1 MDGFDWLVLIK
12 KDVGK
17 AGNYNSKQLS
27 NGFVT
32 QYKNDK
38 HVEEVCYMNV
48 NQNKKVLFLTDME
61 NGLEPI
67 LQEVTNTPA
76 ENMLTIQ
83 SYGAAISHPY
93 GEIMRSVIFAIYQE
107 DVEEVFVVG
116 TKDKRTST
124 GYGLTQLE
132 TMKDKIQTLDYLFQ
146 HCKPEFLGGT
156 VDEWLNENSS
166 GTIEKSV
173 DIIRQHPLVPS
184 YVKVRG
190 LIVDHK
196 DGESSIVEVPS
207 SKTGQALPDH
217 CLS

>member
-1 MDGFDWLVLIK
+1 MDGSDWLVLIQ

-17 AGNYNSKQLS
+17 DGNDETKQLS

-32 QYKNDK
+32 QYKNEK
-38 HVEEVCYMNV
+38 HKEEVGYMNG
-48 NQNKKVLFLTDME
+48 NQNKKVLFLTDIE

-76 ENMLTIQ
+76 EHMLTIQ
-83 SYGAAISHPY
+83 SYGAGISHPY

-107 DVEEVFVVG
+107 DVEEIFVVG

-124 GYGLTQLE
+124 GNGLTQLE

-146 HCKPEFLGGT
+146 NCRPEFLGGT
-156 VDEWLNENSS
+156 VDEWLNENNTS
-166 GTIEKSV
+166 IEKSV

-190 LIVDHK
+190 LLVHHK
-196 DGESSIVEVPS
+196 DGKASIVEIPDV
-207 SKTGQALPDH
+207 KTGQALPDH

>member
-1 MDGFDWLVLIK
+1 MDGFDWLVLIQM
-12 KDVGK
+12 DVGK
-17 AGNYNSKQLS
+17 AGNYESKHFS

-38 HVEEVCYMNV
+38 HKEEVCYMNV
-48 NQNKKVLFLTDME
+48 DKKVLFLTDIE

-116 TKDKRTST
+116 TKDKQTST
-124 GYGLTQLE
+124 GHGLTQLE

-146 HCKPEFLGGT
+146 NCKPEFLGGT
-156 VDEWLNENSS
+156 VDEWLNEKSN
-166 GTIEKSV
+166 GIEKSV

-207 SKTGQALPDH
+207 IKTGQALPDH

>member
-1 MDGFDWLVLIK
+1 
-12 KDVGK
+12 
-17 AGNYNSKQLS
+17 
-27 NGFVT
+27 
-32 QYKNDK
+32 
-38 HVEEVCYMNV
+38 MNV
-48 NQNKKVLFLTDME
+48 NKKVLFLTDIE

-83 SYGAAISHPY
+83 SYDAAISHPY

-107 DVEEVFVVG
+107 DVEEVYVVG
-116 TKDKRTST
+116 TKDKQTSI
-124 GYGLTQLE
+124 GHGLTQLE

-146 HCKPEFLGGT
+146 NCKPEFLGDT
-156 VDEWLNENSS
+156 VDEWLNVDSS
-166 GTIEKSV
+166 SAVEKSV

-207 SKTGQALPDH
+207 TKTGQALPDH

>member
-1 MDGFDWLVLIK
+1 MDGFDWLVLIQR
-12 KDVGK
+12 DAGK
-17 AGNYNSKQLS
+17 AGNYESKHYQMDLLL
-27 NGFVT
+27 NI
-32 QYKNDK
+32 KNEK
-38 HVEEVCYMNV
+38 HKEEVCYMNG
-48 NQNKKVLFLTDME
+48 NQNKKVLFLTDIE

-83 SYGAAISHPY
+83 SYGAGISHPY

-124 GYGLTQLE
+124 GNGLTQLE

-146 HCKPEFLGGT
+146 NCRPEFLGGT
-156 VDEWLNENSS
+156 VDEWLDENSTS
-166 GTIEKSV
+166 VEKSV

-190 LIVDHK
+190 LLVHHK
-196 DGESSIVEVPS
+196 DGKASIVEVPDV
-207 SKTGQALPDH
+207 KTGQALPDH